1 MIDYNNGI
9 DIEISHPIVYGTSCY
24 ILSLS
29 VSNGILFSK
38 IPTDKSE
45 INIQEIK
52 NQSYLLK
59 QSSSSVLGVLF
70 YCFMFQD
77 LNNLDESYNDL
88 IGMIWQN
95 SKTQVSSIYYNATSS
110 TFDLAM
116 LFSFNYPYYIHFFNA
131 YNTTLIYV
139 YGGISQSNVIK

>member
-88 IGMIWQN
+88 IGMI
-95 SKTQVSSIYYNATSS
+95 
-110 TFDLAM
+110 
-116 LFSFNYPYYIHFFNA
+116 
-131 YNTTLIYV
+131 
-139 YGGISQSNVIK
+139 

>member
-45 INIQEIK
+45 IIIK
-52 NQSYLLK
+52 P
-59 QSSSSVLGVLF
+59 F
-70 YCFMFQD
+70 
-77 LNNLDESYNDL
+77 
-88 IGMIWQN
+88 I
-95 SKTQVSSIYYNATSS
+95 
-110 TFDLAM
+110 
-116 LFSFNYPYYIHFFNA
+116 
-131 YNTTLIYV
+131 
-139 YGGISQSNVIK
+139 